1 MSDLEHIALMPDR
14 HMKLLEI
21 KKLLERL
28 PRSNHAV
35 LKFLFQHFVRC
46 VGLLANSIATIS
58 TGISL
63 SNDVISTLEI
73 CQT

>member
-1 MSDLEHIALMPDR
+1 MRGKRVIIKLSQEHMSDLEHIALMPDR

-35 LKFLFQHFVRC
+35 LKFLFQHFVR
-46 VGLLANSIATIS
+46 
-58 TGISL
+58 
-63 SNDVISTLEI
+63 
-73 CQT
+73 